1 MDGRLITE
9 AERKEQNKSRSGEGS
24 IRKRK
29 SKGEVGGQIPLGR
42 VLIPKYVKEAG
53 TNLSLS
59 HTKILKIVSSLLNK
73 KCTKREA
80 EMLGV
85 EENTIPWRAGA
96 NLCCDRGSV
105 PQLPAAC
112 IKFLQFEWRY
122 FDASRGAILLR
133 TVCHFHSIVLV
144 LVCMS
149 CPCHITQN

>member
-1 MDGRLITE
+1 MDGRLISE
-9 AERKEQNKSRSGEGS
+9 AERKEQNKSRSGAGS
-24 IRKRK
+24 SRKRK

-59 HTKILKIVSSLLNK
+59 HTKILKVMSSLLNK

-80 EMLGV
+80 EILGV
-85 EENTIPWRAGA
+85 EENTIAWRAGA